1 MSAAIDL
8 AHLRA
13 QPHVSFSAISSY
25 LRCPRSYEA
34 RYVRRV
40 PPATRAASLAFG
52 TAIHEALAIF
62 YAALRDGRP
71 EPAYEDLVRVFD
83 VAWRR
88 QLAERPPVL
97 FDERDT
103 ADSLAAA
110 GAALLACFLAQAP
123 RPAAVL
129 GVEVPFSVEVV
140 DPDTGEVLPERLVG
154 AFDAVVRGADGR
166 CRILEHKTG
175 ARRWTEDRLAY
186 DLQPSA
192 YTLAAPELGFGDA
205 AVTIQLLL
213 KTKAPAF
220 ETYAVARTEQ
230 DRCDLRRVVCGVLA
244 AIRAGAFYP
253 VRDWPCRSCPY
264 AGPCVTGWEADTP
277 CARPRM
283 EVTP

>member
-1 MSAAIDL
+1 MSGANEL

-71 EPAYEDLVRVFD
+71 EPAYEDLVGVFD
-83 VAWRR
+83 VAWKR
-88 QLAERPPVL
+88 QLAEQPPVL

-103 ADSLAAA
+103 ADSLAEA
-110 GAALLACFLAQAP
+110 GAKLLDCFLAQAP
-123 RPAAVL
+123 RPAEVLAV
-129 GVEVPFSVEVV
+129 EAPFSIEIA

-154 AFDAVVRGADGR
+154 AFDVVVRDADGA

-205 AVTIQLLL
+205 DVTIQLLL

-244 AIRAGAFYP
+244 AIRAQAFYP

-264 AGPCVTGWEADTP
+264 AGPCVTGWDETP
-277 CARPRM
+277 ACARSQAGVAR
-283 EVTP
+283 

>member
-1 MSAAIDL
+1 MSGVTDL

-40 PPATRAASLAFG
+40 PPATRASSLAFG
-52 TAIHEALAIF
+52 SAIHEALAIF
-62 YAALRDGRP
+62 YAALRDHRP
-71 EPAYEDLVRVFD
+71 EPAYEDLVDVFN
-83 VAWRR
+83 VAWKR
-88 QLAERPPVL
+88 QLAEQPPVL

-103 ADSLAAA
+103 ADSLATA
-110 GAALLACFLAQAP
+110 GAKLLDCFLAQAP
-123 RPAAVL
+123 RPAEVLAV
-129 GVEVPFSVEVV
+129 EAPFSIEIA

-154 AFDAVVRGADGR
+154 AFDVVVRDADGG

-175 ARRWTEDRLAY
+175 ARRWTADRLAY

-192 YTLAAPELGFGDA
+192 YTLAAPELGYGDA
-205 AVTIQLLL
+205 DVTIQLLL

-244 AIRAGAFYP
+244 AIRAQAFYP

-264 AGPCVTGWEADTP
+264 AGPCVTGWDEKPA
-277 CARPRM
+277 CARSQAGVAR
-283 EVTP
+283 